1 MREPPPEVSSGLSSG
16 SNPHLPDR
24 YSFQAGSI
32 ASETPYEGGGR
43 LLGGDVKPQTAQ
55 QAENVLLQH
64 GPLAYFSKHTS
75 ICYVLDK
82 DLLDVDL
89 DTPEYNY
96 IPPSR
101 KHPPYLYSLTRNA
114 NIIQAQGSGII
125 NFTDNK
131 GNVIPVLAW
140 YVPKATTSKGHPV
153 MVGLP
158 ALLSA
163 GYRFTSYSM
172 CHYQFS
178 HPKHGSVWVFRIQGQ
193 FLLPIKTPVDIDAF
207 GAEWCRLTDVK
218 VRRINQEMPTDA
230 DYADNADPQRNLV
243 TMNKCLHSL
252 FAHADQTQIIATFK
266 GFLCDE
272 IETKDIAPVACGEC
286 REYATEP
293 RLVGDIP
300 SSRGFVLTFF
310 VEVFNSPK
318 YLPTTSG
325 IKKTE
330 SLKLEKTICFEEVG
344 SGFLYLRNVDQKYG
358 CLSVLHNLINDAF
371 RERRPGKVLLI
382 KASKSKKLLTISRE
396 DVDAWARLSNPNM
409 KQFID
414 RYVGLSE
421 KNGHLDDKEFDALC
435 WNMAYDRAHIAVTD
449 ETAGIA
455 RPELERFIVK
465 RSRKLLVSLGLP
477 TLFAQ
482 FAAIHFVNTHNI
494 MYGSLLKPGVLQ
506 QRFNWRSQ
514 RNLRL
519 PLQKFS
525 NCIPAPPSYQTF
537 GCLVS
542 YREGEPD
549 SDLPYPR
556 PGYMGVF
563 VGISSEGYEVVD
575 LETHV
580 HHFVKDVEFY
590 PKITPLKYEYP
601 GWKGAP
607 PDPNGAKPL
616 MNQVRPLRMDSIAQ
630 IDWSSFP
637 HDLTVNFGDSIA
649 RNRAVPVAVY
659 FRGTTESLPIYTNQ
673 TAFGLFLPQ
682 LKVPLEEITSTLPE
696 TIWET

>member
-1 MREPPPEVSSGLSSG
+1 MSESNLHLLS
-16 SNPHLPDR
+16 H
-24 YSFQAGSI
+24 YSFQVGSI
-32 ASETPYEGGGR
+32 ASETPYEGGDR
-43 LLGGDVKPQTAQ
+43 LFGGDVKPQTVQ

-89 DTPEYNY
+89 DQPSFKY

-101 KHPPYLYSLTRNA
+101 KHPPYLYSLTKNA

-131 GNVIPVLAW
+131 GSVIPVLAW
-140 YVPKATTSKGHPV
+140 YVPKATTSKSHPV

-163 GYRFTSYSM
+163 GYQFTSYSI

-178 HPKHGSVWVFRIQGQ
+178 HSKHGSVWVFRIQGQ
-193 FLLPIKTPVDIDAF
+193 FLLTIKAPVDIDVF

-243 TMNKCLHSL
+243 MMNKCLHSL

-266 GFLCDE
+266 GFLCAE
-272 IETKDIAPVACGEC
+272 IKTKDITPVDCGEC

-293 RLVGDIP
+293 RLSGGIP

-318 YLPTTSG
+318 FPPTTSE

-330 SLKLEKTICFEEVG
+330 PLELEMTICFEEVG

-371 RERRPGKVLLI
+371 RERRPGKVLLVR
-382 KASKSKKLLTISRE
+382 ASKSKELLTISRE
-396 DVDAWARLSNPNM
+396 DVDAWTRLSNPNT
-409 KQFID
+409 KLFID

-435 WNMAYDRAHIAVTD
+435 WKMAYDRAHIVVTD
-449 ETAGIA
+449 ETAVTA
-455 RPELERFIVK
+455 RPELERLIVK
-465 RSRKLLVSLGLP
+465 RSKRLLISLGLP

-494 MYGSLLKPGVLQ
+494 MYGSPLKLLQ
-506 QRFNWRSQ
+506 QGSNWRSQ
-514 RNLRL
+514 RSLRL

-525 NCIPAPPSYQTF
+525 NSIPAPPSYQTF

-549 SDLPYPR
+549 SALPYPR

-590 PKITPLKYEYP
+590 PRITPLKYEYP

-616 MNQVRPLRMDSIAQ
+616 VYLVRPPRMDSIAQ

-649 RNRAVPVAVY
+649 RSRAVPVAVY
-659 FRGTTESLPIYTNQ
+659 FRGTTESLPIYTNR
-673 TAFGLFLPQ
+673 TAFGLSLPR